1 MNVLMIKKKNFK
13 TLTME
18 GALEPVLI
26 KRPLKA
32 VEVVVGMMKDKRG
45 DI

>member
-1 MNVLMIKKKNFK
+1 MIKKKNFK

-18 GALEPVLI
+18 GALEPVLM

-32 VEVVVGMMKDKRG
+32 VEVAVEMKDKR
-45 DI
+45 

>member
-18 GALEPVLI
+18 GALKPVLI
-26 KRPLKA
+26 RRHLKA
-32 VEVVVGMMKDKRG
+32 VEVAVGMKDKRG

>member
-1 MNVLMIKKKNFK
+1 MNVLMIQKKNFK

-26 KRPLKA
+26 RRPLKV
-32 VEVVVGMMKDKRG
+32 VEVAVGTKDKRG